1 MFNEFHRVLA
11 VFIVI
16 KGRCVS
22 PEDNEDNVR
31 MTERLMR
38 RRVSWGMRGAA
49 LTRGRGGA
57 LH

>member
-31 MTERLMR
+31 MTERLIR
-38 RRVSWGMRGAA
+38 RRMRGAA
-49 LTRGRGGA
+49 LTRGRGGP

>member
-11 VFIVI
+11 VFIVM

-22 PEDNEDNVR
+22 PGDNGDNAR
-31 MTERLMR
+31 MTERLR
-38 RRVSWGMRGAA
+38 RRMRGAA
-49 LTRGRGGA
+49 LTRGRGGP